1 LKAVKCSLAA
11 FEVAMD
17 RIDRK
22 ILNYDFVVIV
32 IANSM
37 EAYGV
42 FARKCFESNRYV
54 TRFDTHVAL
63 ERVKVGLSLPIEDLK

>member
-1 LKAVKCSLAA
+1 LAA